1 MQERRKEMRDNGQG
15 RMERGEERRENGEEM
30 KEKEEKTKNLTIPL
44 HLVHRKPE

>member
-1 MQERRKEMRDNGQG
+1 MREKGEG

-30 KEKEEKTKNLTIPL
+30 KEKEEKKKNLNNPL